1 MSLARF
7 LTRLFRRRKPAAAP
21 PEAPTFEAALHRL
34 KSRNIR
40 VSSVIDVGASNG
52 CWSQALLPVYPQ
64 ARYLCVEAQPVHEPA
79 LRAFVARHAKAEFVL
94 AAAGKEEGSIYFDA
108 SDPFGGIAS
117 STPLG
122 RGGIT
127 VPMIT
132 IDAQV
137 AARDLRPPFLIK
149 LDTHGFEMPIL
160 AGAEQTLK
168 QTNVLVIEAYNFD
181 IAPSAVRFAEL
192 CARLEAQGFRCV
204 DLFDVMYRPAD
215 NALWQ
220 MDLIFIRS
228 DRPEFRS
235 NAYA

>member
-7 LTRLFRRRKPAAAP
+7 VTRLFRRRKPAVASP
-21 PEAPTFEAALHRL
+21 DAPTFEAALHRL
-34 KSRNIR
+34 GGRNIS
-40 VSSVIDVGASNG
+40 VNSVIDVGASNG

-79 LRAFVARHAKAEFVL
+79 LRAFVARHANAEFVL
-94 AAAGKEEGSIYFDA
+94 AAAGEEEGRIYFDA

-127 VPMIT
+127 VPVVT

-137 AARDLRPPFLIK
+137 ASRNLRPPYLIK

-168 QTNVLVIEAYNFD
+168 QANVLVIEAYNFD

-192 CARLEAQGFRCV
+192 CARLEARGFRCV
-204 DLFDVMYRPAD
+204 DLFDVMYRPTD

-228 DRPEFRS
+228 DRAEFGTNR
-235 NAYA
+235 YG

>member
-1 MSLARF
+1 MSLARYIN
-7 LTRLFRRRKPAAAP
+7 RLLRRRKPAFASLA
-21 PEAPTFEAALHRL
+21 APTFEAALNRL
-34 KSRNIR
+34 KGRNVTIN
-40 VSSVIDVGASNG
+40 SVIDVGASNG
-52 CWSQALLPVYPQ
+52 CWSQAILPFYPH

-79 LRAFVARHAKAEFVL
+79 LSAFVARHANIEFVL
-94 AAAGKEEGSIYFDA
+94 AAAGREEGSIYFDA
-108 SDPFGGIAS
+108 TEPFGGIAS

-122 RGGIT
+122 SGGIT

-132 IDAQV
+132 IDSQV
-137 AARDLRPPFLIK
+137 AARNLRPPVLIK

-168 QTNVLVIEAYNFD
+168 QTNVLVIETYNFD
-181 IAPSAVRFAEL
+181 IAPSAVRFSEL
-192 CARLEAQGFRCV
+192 CARLEAQGFRCI

-220 MDLIFIRS
+220 MDLIFMRS
-228 DRPEFRS
+228 DRPEFYS